1 MRQPRGLPCA
11 RRRKATTLHL
21 DAAHLCDREQ
31 ALTLEWLL
39 ADGAGG
45 YASSTVLL
53 CPTRRYHGLW
63 VPALRPPLGRHVALS
78 HIDERL
84 ITADGETWL

>member
-1 MRQPRGLPCA
+1 M
-11 RRRKATTLHL
+11 HL
-21 DAAHLCDREQ
+21 DALRLRDRDR
-31 ALTLEWLL
+31 ALAREWLL

-63 VPALRPPLGRHVALS
+63 VPALRPPLARHVVLS

-84 ITADGETWL
+84 IAGGCETWLSTT